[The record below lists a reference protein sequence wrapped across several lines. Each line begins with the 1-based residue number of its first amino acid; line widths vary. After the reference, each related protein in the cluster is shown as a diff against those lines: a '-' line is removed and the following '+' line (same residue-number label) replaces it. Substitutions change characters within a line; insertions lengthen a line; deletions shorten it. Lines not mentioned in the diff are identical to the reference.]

1 MTWQQLSVTCQ
12 ADQLTLVEDLMLEL
26 GALSISFRDA
36 GDEPIY
42 EPLPGDSRVWSESVV
57 TATFAADSDP
67 EALQQLLAVGL
78 PQKLAQSVTHD
89 SFQDRDWELA
99 YRQHFKPIRCAP
111 NLWIVPTWIDPPD
124 PAATI
129 IRLDPGLAFGTG
141 GHPTT
146 ALCLEW
152 LATQALDGLELIDF
166 GCGSGILAIAAIKLG
181 AGRVHAVDI
190 DPQALDACQS
200 NMAINSV
207 ADTAIQR
214 YLPDRFDRQGCDL
227 LIANILAGPLLE
239 LLDQFVQ
246 LVRPGGS
253 ILLSGILES
262 QLHEVQSAYS
272 KYFAMQ
278 PARQRDE
285 WVCIAGQR
293 PGREDN
299 V

>member
-42 EPLPGDSRVWSESVV
+42 EPLPGDSRVWSESIV
-57 TATFAADSDP
+57 TATFADDSDP

-78 PQKLAQSVTHD
+78 PQELAQSVTHD

-99 YRQHFKPIRCAP
+99 YRQHFKPIQCAP

-124 PAATI
+124 PDATI

-181 AGRVHAVDI
+181 AGQVHAVDI

-200 NMAINSV
+200 NMAINAV

-214 YLPDRFDRQGCDL
+214 YLPDQFDRQGCDL

-272 KYFAMQ
+272 KHFAMQ
-278 PARQRDE
+278 PARQRDD

-293 PGREDN
+293 PGQEDN